1 MSDGNAP
8 KRLIVE
14 ADSVLKLP
22 RHIKLRHDAG
32 RDKWLLLAPER
43 VFEPDDTSV
52 EVLKQCDG
60 EQTVSAIASILA
72 ERYQAPADVILN
84 DIIEMLQELADKG
97 VVKS

>member
-14 ADSVLKLP
+14 AGSVLKLP

-32 RDKWLLLAPER
+32 RGKWLLLAPER
-43 VFEPDDTSV
+43 VFEPDETSV
-52 EVLKQCDG
+52 EVLKLCDG
-60 EQTVSAIASILA
+60 EQTVGAIAGILA

-84 DIIEMLQELADKG
+84 DIVEMLQELADKG